1 MCHLSPFDAMDAALH
16 PNPFTPPPVF
26 AVRLLVLYNPPF
38 ASEEEIMLKQ
48 LGRLERTRS
57 IIIIG
62 FAVLMAVSLIVFYA
76 PGRNTNNVE
85 PSKNTEVIAKVNGDE
100 ITVAQV
106 AQLKENYT
114 QMFGGR
120 ISLAQLGGNKRF
132 LDGLIRDR
140 VVAQEA
146 ARLGLAASDAEV
158 ADKIRKQFSDASGQ
172 FVGLDRYK
180 ESVTA
185 RYGSIDLFERN
196 VRDEIALEKLKAF
209 VTAAVRVSD
218 EEVQDDYKRKHTDL
232 DISYV
237 VVSPE
242 KLAEKIQLSDDELK
256 SYYEQHKTDYRYLEP
271 QKKVSYLYID
281 QEKAGAKVAISD
293 KDLRDEYE
301 RLPPQAKEGG
311 VKIQQ
316 IVLKVARK
324 DLDPQVEEKAKD
336 LIAKARAASP
346 DTGEKVFA
354 DLARGNSEDAA
365 TAKSGGY
372 LARPYKKNPNKVDG
386 LYDRAVDMQPGDV
399 SDIPIRYGGNWYI
412 LRRGDSVPK
421 TFEEAKPEL
430 LASLRNRKGYA
441 VGAKLAQR
449 AQNRLKET
457 KDAQKVA
464 QELAAE
470 ANMKPAEMV
479 KETAFIKPGD
489 DVPEIGSSQQFEAVL
504 APLNNPGDVG
514 ELTGVKGG
522 FAIPMLVEKR
532 EPRIPDFDEV
542 KTKVAQA
549 LKQERA
555 KLQLEQKA
563 KELAASLNSAADV
576 QTAGEK
582 AGFEVAS
589 DSGYKLGSPMGK
601 AGTSPALDDAVYALK
616 TGEVTKTPVKVGD
629 NWVIV
634 GVKLRTEADLA
645 DFAKQREQLTQT
657 MVGERQNQVF
667 DDYVAAV
674 TQRMKQAGKIKIY
687 TDVLNGMEEDEPVA
701 APAPRP
707 QFPIPTK

>member
-1 MCHLSPFDAMDAALH
+1 
-16 PNPFTPPPVF
+16 
-26 AVRLLVLYNPPF
+26 
-38 ASEEEIMLKQ
+38 MLKQ
-48 LGRLERTRS
+48 LSRLERTRS

-76 PGRNTNNVE
+76 PGRNSSNLE

-172 FVGLDRYK
+172 FVGIDRYK

-185 RYGSIDLFERN
+185 RYGNLESFERN
-196 VRDEIALEKLKAF
+196 VRDEIALDKLKAF

-218 EEVQDDYKRKHTDL
+218 EEVQEDYKRKHTDF
-232 DISYV
+232 DVSYI

-242 KLAEKIQLSDDELK
+242 KLAEKIQPSDEELK

-271 QKKVSYLYID
+271 QKKIRYLYID
-281 QEKAGAKVAISD
+281 QEKAGARIAISD
-293 KDLRDEYE
+293 KDLRDEYDK
-301 RLPPQAKEGG
+301 LPPQAKEAG

-324 DLDPQVEEKAKD
+324 DLDPQVEQKAKD

-346 DTGEKVFA
+346 DTSEKVFA

-372 LARPYKKNPNKVDG
+372 LARPYKTNPNKVDA
-386 LYDRAVDMQPGDV
+386 LYDRAVDMQPGDI
-399 SDIPIRYGGNWYI
+399 SDIPIKYAGNWYI
-412 LRRGDSVPK
+412 LRRGESVPK
-421 TFEEAKPEL
+421 TFEEARPDL

-441 VGAKLAQR
+441 VAAKLAER

-457 KDAQKVA
+457 KDVQKVA

-470 ANMKPAEMV
+470 ANMTPAEMV
-479 KETAFIKPGD
+479 KETPFIKPGD
-489 DVPEIGSSQQFEAVL
+489 DVPDIGSSQQFEAAV

-514 ELTGVKGG
+514 DRTGVKGG
-522 FAIPMLVEKR
+522 FAVPLLVDKR
-532 EPRIPDFDEV
+532 QPRIPDFDEV

-555 KLQLEQKA
+555 KQQLEQKA
-563 KELAASLNSAADV
+563 KELASSLNSAADV
-576 QTAGEK
+576 QAAGEK

-589 DSGYKLGSPMGK
+589 DSGYKLGSPLGK
-601 AGTSPALDDAVYALK
+601 AGTSPALDEVVYALK

-629 NWVIV
+629 NFVII
-634 GVKLRTEADLA
+634 GVKVRTEADLA
-645 DFAKQREQLTQT
+645 DFAKQRVQLTQT
-657 MVGERQNQVF
+657 MLGERQNQVF
-667 DDYVAAV
+667 DDYIAAV

-687 TDVLNGMEEDEPVA
+687 TEVLNGMEEDEPVA
-701 APAPRP
+701 APPSRP
-707 QFPIPTK
+707 QLPIRTK

>member
-1 MCHLSPFDAMDAALH
+1 
-16 PNPFTPPPVF
+16 
-26 AVRLLVLYNPPF
+26 VRLLVLYNPPF
-38 ASEEEIMLKQ
+38 ASEEEKMLKQ

-76 PGRNTNNVE
+76 PGRNTNAVE
-85 PSKNTEVIAKVNGDE
+85 PSKNTEVVAKVNGDE

-146 ARLGLAASDAEV
+146 ARMGLAASDAEV

-185 RYGSIDLFERN
+185 RYGSVDLFERN

-218 EEVQDDYKRKHTDL
+218 QEVEDDYKRKHTDL
-232 DISYV
+232 DLSYV
-237 VVSPE
+237 VVSAD

-271 QKKVSYLYID
+271 QRKVRYLYID
-281 QEKAGAKVAISD
+281 QKKAGAKVAIAD
-293 KDLRDEYE
+293 KDLRDEYD
-301 RLPPQAKEGG
+301 RLAPQAKEGG

-324 DLDPQVEEKAKD
+324 DLDPQVEAKAKD
-336 LIAKARAASP
+336 LIAKARAASA
-346 DTGEKVFA
+346 DTNEKVFA

-365 TAKSGGY
+365 TAKGGGY
-372 LARPYKKNPNKVDG
+372 LPRPHKKNPNKVDA

-399 SDIPIRYGGNWYI
+399 SDIPIKYGGNWYI
-412 LRRGDSVPK
+412 LRRGEAVPK
-421 TFEEAKPEL
+421 TFEEAKLEI
-430 LASLRNRKGYA
+430 LASLRNRKGYTVA
-441 VGAKLAQR
+441 AQLAQR
-449 AQNRLKET
+449 AQTRLKET
-457 KDAQKVA
+457 KDVQKVA
-464 QELAAE
+464 QELAVE
-470 ANMKPAEMV
+470 ANMKPAEMI
-479 KETAFIKPGD
+479 KETSFIKPGD
-489 DVPEIGSSQQFEAVL
+489 DVPEIGSSQQFEAAL
-504 APLNNPGDVG
+504 EPLNNPGDVG
-514 ELTGVKGG
+514 QMTGVKGG
-522 FAIPMLVEKR
+522 FAIPVLVEKR
-532 EPRIPDFDEV
+532 DPRIPDFDEV
-542 KTKVAQA
+542 KTKVAEA
-549 LKQERA
+549 VKQERA
-555 KLQLEQKA
+555 KSQVEQKA
-563 KELAASLNSAADV
+563 KELAASLNSAADL
-576 QTAGEK
+576 QAAGEK
-582 AGFEVAS
+582 AGLEVGS
-589 DSGYKLGSPMGK
+589 DAGYKSGTPLGK
-601 AGTSPALDDAVYALK
+601 AGTSPALDDALYALK
-616 TGEVTKTPVKVGD
+616 AGEVTKTPLKVGD

-634 GVKLRTEADLA
+634 GVKSRSEADLA
-645 DFAKQREQLTQT
+645 DFAKERGQLTQT
-657 MVGERQNQVF
+657 MLGERQNQVF

-687 TDVLNGMEEDEPVA
+687 ADVLNGMEEDEPVA

-707 QFPIPTK
+707 QFPLPTK